1 MVRTGNRMSLPG
13 LHGILCPMTMRFLLF
28 LLLLG
33 CLPATAAENPRF
45 ALQYDVWSVPRRAET
60 LIAMPALRGA
70 VQALRAT
77 PAGRLILRY
86 PGGDAGTLW
95 VNELESWLVALGVPR
110 ERIEKTPGSA
120 DPRRIELEIS
130 RPLGFGADEGAGA

>member
-1 MVRTGNRMSLPG
+1 MIIRLSS
-13 LHGILCPMTMRFLLF
+13 F
-28 LLLLG
+28 LLLLMAV
-33 CLPATAAENPRF
+33 PVQAAETPVF

-60 LIAMPALRGA
+60 LIGMPALRGA
-70 VQALRAT
+70 VQALGEV
-77 PAGRLILRY
+77 PGSRLILRY

-120 DPRRIELEIS
+120 DPRRIELEIR
-130 RPLGFGADEGAGA
+130 RPLGVGSGGGGDA

>member
-1 MVRTGNRMSLPG
+1 MAA
-13 LHGILCPMTMRFLLF
+13 
-28 LLLLG
+28 
-33 CLPATAAENPRF
+33 PAQAAENAVF

-70 VQALRAT
+70 VQALGEA
-77 PAGRLILRY
+77 PEGRLILRY

-110 ERIEKTPGSA
+110 ARIEKAPGSP
-120 DPRRIELEIS
+120 DPRRIVLEIR
-130 RPLGFGADEGAGA
+130 RPLRLEAGA